1 MLEDVKSQSPHI
13 RMFPTAEA
21 VFAPDSAFLSQ
32 HLLPVVSV
40 DLAAVNPE
48 WSGWLPFVNPIEP
61 YECYIGDGTEA
72 FHNEYAKANVFCL
85 RFNEQGQYEWLA
97 DKRYFLL
104 EHHDAS
110 DAWQQEM
117 VTELAKER
125 VEAVKQLALT
135 QARYQQHGKFFDN
148 NRHSYSPADFD
159 FASAEEDVVLDQIGG
174 SVGCGNWEY
183 PLSEYGMV
191 EIIDDE
197 TTYMIAPNGKRAYFV
212 AGADGYRFN
221 QRGADWILLFYEPE
235 SRLAMFTF
243 DWT

>member
-1 MLEDVKSQSPHI
+1 M
-13 RMFPTAEA
+13 
-21 VFAPDSAFLSQ
+21 
-32 HLLPVVSV
+32 
-40 DLAAVNPE
+40 
-48 WSGWLPFVNPIEP
+48 NPIEP

-135 QARYQQHGKFFDN
+135 QARYQQHGKFLTTTAILTALPILIL
-148 NRHSYSPADFD
+148 PAPKKTW
-159 FASAEEDVVLDQIGG
+159 S
-174 SVGCGNWEY
+174 
-183 PLSEYGMV
+183 
-191 EIIDDE
+191 
-197 TTYMIAPNGKRAYFV
+197 
-212 AGADGYRFN
+212 
-221 QRGADWILLFYEPE
+221 
-235 SRLAMFTF
+235 
-243 DWT
+243 